1 MQVEET
7 NIFKRFN
14 HVRFITIKKT
24 NVIQELMPIALK
36 CHIFEKVFLLITL
49 LVHIKFREAMFKA

>member
-7 NIFKRFN
+7 NIFKGFN
-14 HVRFITIKKT
+14 HVRFITIKK
-24 NVIQELMPIALK
+24 NQLIPIALK
-36 CHIFEKVFLLITL
+36 CHIFEKVFLLICL